1 MEGLADCIDTWYNKH
16 GVDKSVLIEVEY
28 NVIIKVEEKINVLS
42 TKKTSGKYYKNVP
55 QRK

>member
-1 MEGLADCIDTWYNKH
+1 MEGLANCIDTWYNKH

-28 NVIIKVEEKINVLS
+28 NVIIKVEEKINILS